1 MHNDLAK
8 RLTEAR
14 DAYYNGTPI
23 MSDAAFDALEDQLR
37 ALDPTHPAIL
47 KVGAAAPSGGAWPK
61 VKHDI
66 PMSSLNKAQTPSEFE
81 DWVQTCKS
89 LPMVGTLKKDG
100 LSVSLLYKHRK
111 YTQALTRGDGS
122 IGEDITRNVALMSG
136 VVKMLPPTLPDG
148 TVTPD
153 VVYVRGEII
162 CKKSDHKTYFPGESN
177 PRNTASGTA
186 KRQSAG
192 WEKCAHLTVMTYQ
205 LFPNGVVPASKDTE
219 LRWLTQMGFNVAPW
233 VSIASFKEAHTW
245 YETYVSGARAT
256 LDFDIDGLVF
266 DINDRS
272 VREALG
278 ELNNRPKG
286 SVAWKFPHESKATK
300 LLDIEWQ
307 VGNSGR
313 ITPVAIFEPVTLAGA
328 SISRASLAGIRQVE
342 HLKLYKGCNILV
354 ARRNDCIPRVES
366 NLDLAI
372 ENDL

>member
-1 MHNDLAK
+1 
-8 RLTEAR
+8 
-14 DAYYNGTPI
+14 
-23 MSDAAFDALEDQLR
+23 
-37 ALDPTHPAIL
+37 
-47 KVGAAAPSGGAWPK
+47 
-61 VKHDI
+61 
-66 PMSSLNKAQTPSEFE
+66 
-81 DWVQTCKS
+81 
-89 LPMVGTLKKDG
+89 
-100 LSVSLLYKHRK
+100 
-111 YTQALTRGDGS
+111 
-122 IGEDITRNVALMSG
+122 
-136 VVKMLPPTLPDG
+136 
-148 TVTPD
+148 
-153 VVYVRGEII
+153 
-162 CKKSDHKTYFPGESN
+162 
-177 PRNTASGTA
+177 
-186 KRQSAG
+186 
-192 WEKCAHLTVMTYQ
+192 MTYQ